1 MRPVLILAAL
11 TLAAPA
17 NAFTARNGLEARQI
31 GSTEI
36 EVPFRHVGIETAYW
50 CAAGD
55 YAVRVLKLPN
65 ATRIYRAS
73 PPPRKQG
80 QGITFTLDPAKAADP
95 GLSIFGK
102 DKSSIS
108 LGHATGNF
116 CSLDDVYPFSLFD
129 R

>member
-1 MRPVLILAAL
+1 MRPVLILAAFA
-11 TLAAPA
+11 LAAPA
-17 NAFTARNGLEARQI
+17 NAFTARNGLEARQL
-31 GSTEI
+31 SASEI
-36 EVPFRHVGIETAYW
+36 EVPFRNVGTETAYW

-55 YAVRVLKLPN
+55 YAVRVLNLPA

-80 QGITFTLDPAKAADP
+80 QGIIFTLDPAKAVDP
-95 GLSIFGK
+95 GLSIFGS
-102 DKSSIS
+102 DKTSVS

-116 CSLDDVYPFSLFD
+116 CSLDDIYPFSLFD